1 MSKEPTTRCIVLEAL
16 PNANFKV
23 ELDTGRIMRCY
34 LAGKLNR
41 NFIKVLIND
50 KVEVVVP
57 PQGDIGRIVH
67 RSK

>member
-1 MSKEPTTRCIVLEAL
+1 MSKEPTVKGKVLEAL
-16 PNANFKV
+16 PNTQFMV
-23 ELDTGRIMRCY
+23 ELETGRIMRCY

-57 PQGDIGRIVH
+57 PQGDIGRITH
-67 RSK
+67 RGK